1 VVRIQ
6 VPPLRERRED
16 IPRLARHFLWQAG
29 CGDVDG
35 VLDGRLL
42 EVLASRRWPGNVREL
57 RNVLERALI
66 LSTGDEIEVTDLPE
80 FARKSDNE
88 DQAGTSSIPMSL
100 AERERR
106 AILEALERTGGHREK
121 AARLLGI
128 SVRTLYSRLK
138 EYDIR

>member
-1 VVRIQ
+1 
-6 VPPLRERRED
+6 
-16 IPRLARHFLWQAG
+16 
-29 CGDVDG
+29 
-35 VLDGRLL
+35 
-42 EVLASRRWPGNVREL
+42 VREL

-88 DQAGTSSIPMSL
+88 DQAGSSSIPMSL